1 MEEGE
6 ETGPSGLVYILNVI
20 SLLSSLDYSELKIE
34 MSALSLSL
42 RTPGWLLMKF
52 ELKWE
57 FCPSSST
64 LHHLIATGQIYEDEK
79 DIILD
84 KTDFI
89 QNPDFRAF

>member
-1 MEEGE
+1 
-6 ETGPSGLVYILNVI
+6 
-20 SLLSSLDYSELKIE
+20 
-34 MSALSLSL
+34 
-42 RTPGWLLMKF
+42 MKL

-57 FCPSSST
+57 FCPPLHQ
-64 LHHLIATGQIYEDEK
+64 LHHLHHLLATGQIYENEK